1 MAYWRHSSLQ
11 PLSMMNVVRLI
22 VITQR
27 VTMMSAIMLIVVIPS
42 VLAEGPLPS
51 ALDIYQIQ
59 ISFSCWKALG
69 ACLVNCYKTGV

>member
-1 MAYWRHSSLQ
+1 MILSIKGLLAALSITT
-11 PLSMMNVVRLI
+11 LSMMNVVRLI

-51 ALDIYQIQ
+51 ALCPLPSALDIYQIVVG
-59 ISFSCWKALG
+59 KL
-69 ACLVNCYKTGV
+69 